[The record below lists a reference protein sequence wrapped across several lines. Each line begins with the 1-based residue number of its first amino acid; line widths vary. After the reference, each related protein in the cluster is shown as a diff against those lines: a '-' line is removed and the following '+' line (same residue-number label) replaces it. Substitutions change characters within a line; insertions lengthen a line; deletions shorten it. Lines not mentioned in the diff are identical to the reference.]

1 VAGRGNHQRKRTP
14 LSDKK
19 GGPPGRRF
27 TLPSFISALPQ
38 PGSAG
43 EPSPWRDLV
52 RAIPW
57 LLIVFIGMAA
67 HWSVTEITGLI
78 ALLIGCAALPPAGG
92 AAAASPRVG

>member
-1 VAGRGNHQRKRTP
+1 

-19 GGPPGRRF
+19 GDPPGRRF

-38 PGSAG
+38 PGGAG

-92 AAAASPRVG
+92 AAASPRVG